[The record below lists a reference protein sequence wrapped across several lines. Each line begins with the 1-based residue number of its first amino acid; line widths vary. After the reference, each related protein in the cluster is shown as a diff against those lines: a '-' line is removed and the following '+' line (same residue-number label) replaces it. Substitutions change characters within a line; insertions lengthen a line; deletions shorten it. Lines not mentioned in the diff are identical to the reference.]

1 MTDST
6 TAINKILTENDRRNE
21 IMFAPCDYLTGEG
34 SIGERV
40 RVTVSDFVL
49 PVQWLPVDMMNI
61 PFVRKLVSAGSID
74 AFLADVLHV
83 EPNDVDY
90 HKVSEKFIR
99 LRYRHDFA
107 FWAASLVW
115 IHNKDAGADVLFRLR
130 YPQRILVSHF
140 EEKRRAGLPIRLI
153 LLKARQWGGSTT
165 TQIYM
170 MWLQLFHALGLNSLI
185 IAHQGAASDEIK
197 DMFDTMIKAYPVELL
212 HEMGETFSENEPK
225 MIGVGKSGSTSRVP
239 QRNCKIKVGTAERP
253 DGCRGGAYSLVHL
266 SEVGIWKKTEGKSPE
281 DIVRSACS
289 GILLRPLTMIVMEST
304 ANGTGN
310 FFHTEYKAASDP
322 DTPSQFDALFIAW
335 FQIEQYSLPFENSTK
350 LREFARWLYENR
362 ANDKDRKS
370 VV

>member
-140 EEKRRAGLPIRLI
+140 EE
-153 LLKARQWGGSTT
+153 
-165 TQIYM
+165 
-170 MWLQLFHALGLNSLI
+170 
-185 IAHQGAASDEIK
+185 
-197 DMFDTMIKAYPVELL
+197 
-212 HEMGETFSENEPK
+212 
-225 MIGVGKSGSTSRVP
+225 
-239 QRNCKIKVGTAERP
+239 
-253 DGCRGGAYSLVHL
+253 
-266 SEVGIWKKTEGKSPE
+266 
-281 DIVRSACS
+281 
-289 GILLRPLTMIVMEST
+289 
-304 ANGTGN
+304 
-310 FFHTEYKAASDP
+310 
-322 DTPSQFDALFIAW
+322 
-335 FQIEQYSLPFENSTK
+335 
-350 LREFARWLYENR
+350 
-362 ANDKDRKS
+362 DRKS

>member
-266 SEVGIWKKTEGKSPE
+266 SEVGIWKRLRQVSRRYCALCLFGYPPA
-281 DIVRSACS
+281 SAHHD
-289 GILLRPLTMIVMEST
+289 R
-304 ANGTGN
+304 NGVN
-310 FFHTEYKAASDP
+310 CQRHR
-322 DTPSQFDALFIAW
+322 QF
-335 FQIEQYSLPFENSTK
+335 LPH
-350 LREFARWLYENR
+350 
-362 ANDKDRKS
+362 
-370 VV
+370 